1 MRRGKSYG
9 SEMDYARL
17 GDEEL
22 INTIAEGRS
31 GALGALYDRYGG
43 PSYSLA
49 LRILG
54 DREAAEEVVQD
65 SFVAVW
71 RSAKTFNPGNGRLY
85 SWLLKI
91 TRNRAIDELRRRRS
105 PVRNPNVSGRSFE
118 GEADPAQDQEAPQ
131 AARAAELRSMVGGAL
146 EGLPR
151 DQREVLEMAYM
162 RGWSQR
168 EIAQRTGI
176 PLGTVKTRTR
186 LALKKLRNVLEPL
199 TREPVDLD
207 GM

>member
-1 MRRGKSYG
+1 
-9 SEMDYARL
+9 
-17 GDEEL
+17 
-22 INTIAEGRS
+22 
-31 GALGALYDRYGG
+31 
-43 PSYSLA
+43 
-49 LRILG
+49 
-54 DREAAEEVVQD
+54 
-65 SFVAVW
+65 
-71 RSAKTFNPGNGRLY
+71 
-85 SWLLKI
+85 
-91 TRNRAIDELRRRRS
+91 
-105 PVRNPNVSGRSFE
+105 
-118 GEADPAQDQEAPQ
+118 
-131 AARAAELRSMVGGAL
+131 MVGGAL

>member
-1 MRRGKSYG
+1 
-9 SEMDYARL
+9 MDYARL
-17 GDEEL
+17 GDDEL
-22 INTIAEGRS
+22 INTIAEGRTD
-31 GALGALYDRYGG
+31 ALGVLYDRYGG
-43 PSYSLA
+43 PSYALA

-65 SFVAVW
+65 AFVAVW
-71 RSAKTFNPGNGRLY
+71 RSAESFDPGNGRLY

-91 TRNRAIDELRRRRS
+91 TRNRAIDELRRRGS
-105 PVRNPNVSGRSFE
+105 PARNPNARGRSSE
-118 GEADPAQDQEAPQ
+118 GEADPAQDQEAPE
-131 AARAAELRSMVGGAL
+131 AARASELRSVVGGAL

-168 EIAQRTGI
+168 EIAERTGI

-186 LALKKLRNVLEPL
+186 LALKKLRNVLEPQM
-199 TREPVDLD
+199 REPVDLD

>member
-1 MRRGKSYG
+1 
-9 SEMDYARL
+9 MDQL

-22 INTIAEGRS
+22 MVTIAEGET
-31 GALGALYDRYGG
+31 GALEALYDRYGG
-43 PSYSLA
+43 PAYSLA

-65 SFVAVW
+65 AFVAVW
-71 RSAKTFNPGNGRLY
+71 RSAETYDPKSGRLY

-91 TRNRAIDELRRRRS
+91 TRNRAIDELRRRSVPTRDPS
-105 PVRNPNVSGRSFE
+105 AGGRSLD
-118 GEADPAQDQEAPQ
+118 GEPDPAQDQEAPE
-131 AARAAELRSMVGGAL
+131 AAWTAELRSVVGAAL
-146 EGLPR
+146 DGLPR

-168 EIAQRTGI
+168 EIAERTGI

-186 LALKKLRNVLEPL
+186 LALKKLRRVLKPL
-199 TREPVDLD
+199 TKEPVDLD
-207 GM
+207 GV